1 VITFVLFTGLLVAA
15 YFVHGRFLA
24 RFFGVDPRRETPVRR
39 LADGVDYQELK
50 PWRLFVIQF
59 LNIAGLGPIFGAVLG
74 AAYGPAA
81 YLWIFLG
88 CILAGTVH
96 DFFAAMLSLRHD
108 GMSLP
113 DVVGRYL
120 GRHAR
125 RFMTLFTAIL
135 LVAVGVSFVNGPADL
150 LAHLTGIEPG
160 WWLHVIFAYYILA
173 TLLPVNKIIGK
184 IYPFMGAAL
193 IFMAIG
199 IGACLL
205 VGGFSGTLHLPE
217 LSLDAFKN
225 MHDRPDENILFPMMF
240 IVISCGA
247 ISGFHATQSPMMARC
262 TGNERY
268 ARPVFYGAMIS
279 EGIVAMIWATAA
291 MTFFGGAEALN
302 VAAADGKTPAIIV
315 NEICNTWLG
324 KAGAIIA
331 IVGVVVCPI
340 TSGDTAFRGTRLIVA
355 DALRVSQ
362 KPLRARLLL
371 STPVFVAAYF
381 LCRFDFSTIWKYV
394 GISNQ
399 VLATVTLW
407 TISAYLYR
415 ARKPHWITSVPAT
428 FLTTVCTTYILVAPY
443 RVGGLALLPAVGYPV
458 GILAGIA
465 FLWLFLSRAKNAC
478 SPQGKELLN

>member
-1 VITFVLFTGLLVAA
+1 MITFVLSIAILVAA
-15 YFVHGRFLA
+15 YFIHGKFLE

-81 YLWIFLG
+81 YLWIVIG
-88 CILAGTVH
+88 CILAGAVH

-108 GMSLP
+108 GTSLP

-125 RFMTLFTAIL
+125 RFMTFFTAIL

-150 LAHLTGIEPG
+150 LARLTGIGFG

-173 TLLPVNKIIGK
+173 TLLPVNKIIGR

-193 IFMAIG
+193 IFMALG
-199 IGACLL
+199 TGACLL
-205 VGGFSGTLHLPE
+205 AGGISGTLHLPE
-217 LSLDAFKN
+217 LSLDAFRN
-225 MHDRPDENILFPMMF
+225 MHRDPGENILFPMMF

-268 ARPVFYGAMIS
+268 ARPVFHGAMIA

-291 MTFFGGAEALN
+291 MTFFGGAGGLN
-302 VAAADGKTPAIIV
+302 DAAAAGKTPAIIV
-315 NEICNTWLG
+315 NEICNSWLG
-324 KAGAIIA
+324 RAGAVIA
-331 IVGVVVCPI
+331 IIGVVVCPV
-340 TSGDTAFRGTRLIVA
+340 TSGDTAFRGTRLILA

-371 STPVFVAAYF
+371 ALPVFVVAYF

-407 TISAYLYR
+407 TISAYLAR
-415 ARKPHWITSVPAT
+415 AGKAHWMTSLPAT
-428 FLTTVCTTYILVAPY
+428 FLTTVCVTYLLVAPY
-443 RVGGLALLPAVGYPV
+443 RAGGLALLPAVAYPA
-458 GILAGIA
+458 GILAGVAVLA
-465 FLWLFLSRAKNAC
+465 FFLVKVKKA
-478 SPQGKELLN
+478 